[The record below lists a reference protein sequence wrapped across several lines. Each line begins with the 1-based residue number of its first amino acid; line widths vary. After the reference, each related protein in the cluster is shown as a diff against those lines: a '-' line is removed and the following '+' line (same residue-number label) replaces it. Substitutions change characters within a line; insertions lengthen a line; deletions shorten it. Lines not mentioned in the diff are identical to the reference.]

1 VQARMQNGPDIMA
14 ARTRLD
20 ADQHRPQLPAQDG

>member
-1 VQARMQNGPDIMA
+1 MQNGPDIMA